1 MIPMKRIAMTSQSLL
16 QVFGDPGLLSYYPE
30 SRRKSRLRICLEHLW
45 WMIRHREINHFYY
58 FYGCD
63 RLDGPSIKDY
73 VCKKDFIRLRDRLN
87 AQGHVGG
94 RIINYNCLLQD
105 KFLFS
110 QYLKALGFAT
120 PDVYGLTDR
129 RQIVRPGG
137 RGNMAWEDFVRTV
150 QGRWFIKDVIGERGE
165 HVFSLDVRDGRAW
178 LRGHQVTLEELKKRI
193 GTKNVLQ
200 ERIVQHQLLDRMNP
214 CSVNTLRLVTARA
227 GHRIEP
233 LSALLRLGVKGS
245 ACDNLATGG
254 MAVGIDLA
262 TGALS
267 ERGIFK
273 PGFGKWASC
282 HPDTGFEFKGARLP
296 FFAEAV
302 ESACRLHAFFYGT
315 HSIGWDIA
323 FGKQGPLFLEG
334 NNSWEIPTLQ
344 VFDRD
349 LIRKFFNTLEH
360 NHTPD
365 TYLDGSKHGY
375 RNYSRARRTRM
386 RQAGNPHA
394 GGSGQTDPG
403 GDWSLCGNGGGKR
416 SSDYR

>member
-1 MIPMKRIAMTSQSLL
+1 MQKIARTAQSLL
-16 QVFGDPGLLSYYPE
+16 DLFSDPGRLSYYPE

-45 WMIRHREINHFYY
+45 WMIRYREINHFYF

-63 RLDGPSIKDY
+63 RLDGPSIRDY

-87 AQGHVGG
+87 AQGLVGD
-94 RIINYNCLLQD
+94 RMVNYNCLLQD

-110 QYLKALGFAT
+110 QYLKSLGFAT
-120 PDVYGLTDR
+120 PEVFGLTDR
-129 RQIVRPGG
+129 RQIVCPGG
-137 RGNMAWEDFVRTV
+137 RQKMTWEDFVKTMP
-150 QGRWFIKDVIGERGE
+150 GRWFVKDVIGERGE
-165 HVFSLDVRDGRAW
+165 HVFALDIEEGRAR
-178 LRGHQVTLEELKKRI
+178 LSGQPVSVQELKRRI
-193 GTKNVLQ
+193 GDKNIVQ
-200 ERIVQHQLLDRMNP
+200 ERIVQHELLDRMNP
-214 CSVNTLRLVTARA
+214 GSVNTLRLVTARA

-245 ACDNLATGG
+245 ACDNLSSGG
-254 MAVGIDLA
+254 MAVGVDTA

-273 PGFGKWASC
+273 PGFGKWAVC
-282 HPDTGFEFKGARLP
+282 HPETEFVFQGETLP
-296 FFAEAV
+296 FWAEAV

-349 LIRKFFNTLEH
+349 LIRKFFSTLEH
-360 NHTPD
+360 NKETVHS
-365 TYLDGSKHGY
+365 DGSKHGN
-375 RNYSRARRTRM
+375 RNHSRARRARM
-386 RQAGNPHA
+386 RQAGHPHA
-394 GGSGQTDPG
+394 RGSGQTDAG
-403 GDWSLCGNGGGKR
+403 GDWSLCGNR
-416 SSDYR
+416 SGQRASDPR